1 MRCAVRGS
9 YGEDYTLDNEVIL
22 CDQGLALTVPVA
34 CTRVVPDPLASG
46 TALE

>member
-1 MRCAVRGS
+1 
-9 YGEDYTLDNEVIL
+9 VIL
-22 CDQGLALTVPVA
+22 CDRGLALTVPVA